1 MFLFLLKK
9 TNKFS
14 IMKVQE
20 LYDYI
25 TKHMT
30 AEQALMKLLE
40 GSLHE
45 YQILKFSE
53 DGKEIHPVMLIVM
66 AAQEMGWDM
75 AITNNDDNQE
85 VELDGMIIGTS
96 DYIDNVLN
104 IDKQENNC
112 QCDASYGDTCCKSE

>member
-1 MFLFLLKK
+1 
-9 TNKFS
+9 
-14 IMKVQE
+14 MKVQE

-40 GSLHE
+40 SSLHE

-53 DGKEIHPVMLIVM
+53 DGKEIHPAMLIVM
-66 AAQEMGWDM
+66 AAQEMGWDI

-85 VELDGMIIGTS
+85 VELDGMINGTS
-96 DYIDNVLN
+96 DYINNALGV
-104 IDKQENNC
+104 DKQENNC
-112 QCDASYGDTCCKSE
+112 QCQCDASCSDTCCKSE

>member
-1 MFLFLLKK
+1 
-9 TNKFS
+9 
-14 IMKVQE
+14 MKVQE